1 MYIFV
6 ISFAIK
12 PFFPLNFQLQIAR
25 RILSHTS
32 YKNKVSRPIVKIGI
46 TGIALGVAVMIL
58 TMAIVTGFQKEIIA
72 KITTFTAHLQINDYD
87 LNNSLEASPVKLSDA
102 VLNKIRALPN
112 IKHIQSYA
120 TKNGILKAKTENEG
134 VVLKGVDASYDWSL
148 MKPYIEE
155 GTVLNLPHDAVS
167 QDILVSRSMADRL
180 HLKLGQ
186 KLLLYFITKKK
197 LADTTVS
204 GENYINYEAREKTF
218 YIKGIYNTSFSDVD
232 KNLVMVDLKQIQKLN
247 YWSHGEVAGYEIYL
261 RDFSLLER
269 TQEQVSDLA
278 GYDYAVTSVK
288 ENQANIFS
296 WLDMVDVNAV
306 IIIVLMVLVAAINM
320 ISALLILILERTN
333 MVGILKALGM
343 ANTSVRGIFMHVSLR
358 LLARGLLFGN
368 IAGIGLCLLQMHF
381 KLFSLNAETYYLNS
395 VPINMSLLHIVLVNV
410 GTTLCCLLMMLLPT
424 LILTRI
430 TPVKAIRF
438 S

>member
-1 MYIFV
+1 M
-6 ISFAIK
+6 
-12 PFFPLNFQLQIAR
+12 NFQLQIAR
-25 RILSHTS
+25 RILSQTS
-32 YKNKVSRPIVKIGI
+32 HKNKVSRPIVKIGI

-87 LNNSLEASPVKLSDA
+87 LNNSLEASPVRLSDV
-102 VLNKIRALPN
+102 VLNKIKTLPN
-112 IKHIQSYA
+112 VKHIQSYA
-120 TKNGILKAKTENEG
+120 TKNGILKAKNENEG
-134 VVLKGVDASYDWSL
+134 VVLKGVDGSYDWSL

-155 GTVLNLPHDAVS
+155 GTVLSLPDDAVS
-167 QDILVSRSMADRL
+167 QDILVSRSMADKL
-180 HLKLGQ
+180 QLKLGQ

-197 LADTTVS
+197 LADTTLS

-232 KNLVMVDLKQIQKLN
+232 KNLVLVDLKQIQKLN

-261 RDFSLLER
+261 RNFDLLQS
-269 TQEQVSDLA
+269 TQEQVSELA
-278 GYDYAVTSVK
+278 GYDYLVTSVK
-288 ENQANIFS
+288 ENQDNIFS
-296 WLDMVDVNAV
+296 WLGMVDLNAV

-343 ANTSVRGIFMHVSLR
+343 SNASVRGIFMHVSLR

-381 KLFSLNAETYYLNS
+381 KLFSLNADTYYLDS
-395 VPINMSLLHIVLVNV
+395 VPINFNLLHILLVNV

-424 LILTRI
+424 LILTKI
-430 TPVKAIRF
+430 TPIKAIRF

>member
-1 MYIFV
+1 M
-6 ISFAIK
+6 
-12 PFFPLNFQLQIAR
+12 NFQLQIAK
-25 RILSHTS
+25 RILSQTS

-72 KITTFTAHLQINDYD
+72 KITTFSAHLQINDYD
-87 LNNSLEASPVKLSDA
+87 LNNSLEASPVRLSDS
-102 VLNKIRALPN
+102 VLSRIKALPN
-112 IKHIQSYA
+112 IRHIQPYA
-120 TKNGILKAKTENEG
+120 TKNGILKAKSENEG
-134 VVLKGVDASYDWSL
+134 VVLKGVDSHYDWSL

-155 GTVLNLPHDAVS
+155 GTVLSLPPDAVS
-167 QDILVSRSMADRL
+167 QDILVSRTMADKL
-180 HLKLGQ
+180 QLKLGQ
-186 KLLLYFITKKK
+186 KLLLYFVTKKK
-197 LADTTVS
+197 LADTTLS
-204 GENYINYEAREKTF
+204 GESYINYEAREKTF
-218 YIKGIYNTSFSDVD
+218 YIKGIYNTGFSDID
-232 KNLVMVDLKQIQKLN
+232 KNLVLVDLKQIQKLN

-261 RDFSLLER
+261 RHFDLLPQS
-269 TQEQVSDLA
+269 QEQVSELA
-278 GYDYAVTSVK
+278 GYDHLVTSVM

-296 WLDMVDVNAV
+296 WLGMVDVNAA

-343 ANTSVRGIFMHVSLR
+343 SNAGVRGIFLNVSFR
-358 LLARGLLFGN
+358 LLLRGLLFGN

-381 KLFSLNAETYYLNS
+381 KLFSLNADTYYLDS
-395 VPINMSLLHIVLVNV
+395 VPINLSLLHIVLVNV

-430 TPVKAIRF
+430 TPIKAIRF